1 LETTAYFN
9 NFPVQ
14 TLLLTDAK
22 PFFLTT
28 LNTIKM
34 KENWTVVF
42 SAKEVYQV
50 KIAEDILKQNGIE
63 SHILNKPDS
72 VIPSIGLAKLYTPNE
87 KAAAAIQVLKD
98 ADLKE

>member
-1 LETTAYFN
+1 
-9 NFPVQ
+9 
-14 TLLLTDAK
+14 
-22 PFFLTT
+22 
-28 LNTIKM
+28 M

-72 VIPSIGLAKLYTPNE
+72 VIPSIGLAELYTPNE
-87 KAAAAIQVLKD
+87 KAEAAIKVLKD